1 MKKTAL
7 VLALIATAG
16 LALAQSDKPAA
27 AGDNPMAGWKP
38 PKVTNEQKDRQEIQ
52 ALLKQFEA
60 AGTKGDIDAAVA
72 LLDFPVLMVTD
83 DSKGQGMGEAW
94 TKEKW
99 VEQMGPMYKQPMP
112 AGTSKPT
119 ITLLSDSLAVV
130 TNQWSMPMG
139 KQKVSGRS
147 ALQLVRVD
155 GKWRIKS
162 MTEGGWGDTMGSAA
176 AASAGGASSTG
187 TGSTSGSGSST
198 GGGSTGAAEPSTR
211 AGSTSSMGTS
221 GGAGSTGSMG
231 TTGPSSTGGAGS
243 TTGTGS
249 TGTAPQA
256 PAPTPPEKAAPPP
269 EKK

>member
-7 VLALIATAG
+7 VLALLAMTG
-16 LALAQSDKPAA
+16 LARAQSDKPAA

-60 AGTKGDIDAAVA
+60 AGKQGDLDAAVA

-99 VEQMGPMYKQPMP
+99 VEQMRPLYKQPMP
-112 AGTSKPT
+112 AGTNKPT
-119 ITLLSDSLAVV
+119 ITLLSDSLAIV

-139 KQKVSGRS
+139 KQQVSGRS

-162 MTEGGWGDTMGSAA
+162 MTEGGWGDTMGTAA

-187 TGSTSGSGSST
+187 TGSTGGSGSST
-198 GGGSTGAAEPSTR
+198 PSGSMGGKDSSTGT
-211 AGSTSSMGTS
+211 GTS

-231 TTGPSSTGGAGS
+231 TSPTAPGSTGGTGS
-243 TTGTGS
+243 TTGAGT
-249 TGTAPQA
+249 TDTAPQA
-256 PAPTPPEKAAPPP
+256 PAGTPPEKAGPPP